1 MHFYHVRQS
10 FAGLGWGGA
19 DNVPWHLTCCYA
31 STCGYATRTWVW
43 SYADRRCCYACAYL
57 AHTSSYSWKCGLY
70 VQNVL
75 NRCWI
80 CVEFLWI
87 ICRIYVDY
95 MSNKC
100 WIDVEY
106 IQSRLEANQWK
117 TRLCWSYMVKPVG
130 ARLRDDRPLLVRRKF
145 WFTAPCHVTT
155 WSKALNCLS
164 LPWSRLESGVSI
176 VGISLIFL

>member
-1 MHFYHVRQS
+1 MVTLHEHGS
-10 FAGLGWGGA
+10 
-19 DNVPWHLTCCYA
+19 DLTLIEDV
-31 STCGYATRTWVW
+31 AT
-43 SYADRRCCYACAYL
+43 L
-57 AHTSSYSWKCGLY
+57 AHTLHIHLLIVENVDY